1 MLNVGNVGKLDD
13 GDYGYYMLPWTI
25 PPFFTFSTKN
35 LPSFPMLSPCLKEQ
49 KLASGTKETPMLL
62 SMAHTARLAACGG
75 NEFFGKNRVKNPTK
89 KWNMLVIVDKNL
101 EKILK
106 MEV

>member
-1 MLNVGNVGKLDD
+1 
-13 GDYGYYMLPWTI
+13 
-25 PPFFTFSTKN
+25 
-35 LPSFPMLSPCLKEQ
+35 
-49 KLASGTKETPMLL
+49 
-62 SMAHTARLAACGG
+62 MAHTARLAACGG